1 MYTQEGEEF
10 LAREAKRTKT
20 DEDAAQEEKEPEVA
34 AEAWSREAGN
44 YDRSNFCSSSLLT
57 LYPVIPVPHTTFI
70 IWHCAHIRQ

>member
-34 AEAWSREAGN
+34 AEA
-44 YDRSNFCSSSLLT
+44 
-57 LYPVIPVPHTTFI
+57 
-70 IWHCAHIRQ
+70 